1 MATDNE
7 HLSLF
12 VLRYL
17 ARGFNILLLFQNIF
31 QIKPIPDAYYQ
42 SIEICIR
49 FIIFEILWAKGH
61 YEFTLECGL
70 LKSA

>member
-1 MATDNE
+1 MVIKDIKSATNFSMATDNE

-31 QIKPIPDAYYQ
+31 QI
-42 SIEICIR
+42 
-49 FIIFEILWAKGH
+49 
-61 YEFTLECGL
+61 
-70 LKSA
+70 